1 MELTWLRLLAG
12 ELFDGT
18 GDFNGWTAV
27 DQFVNR
33 VGYQGYQLAIRA
45 GLRLGQ
51 RSFADGDRQRTSL
64 FFLSINAG
72 L

>member
-1 MELTWLRLLAG
+1 MTWLRLLAG
-12 ELFDGT
+12 ELLEGA
-18 GDFNGWTAV
+18 GDFNGWTTV
-27 DQFVNR
+27 GQFVNR
-33 VGYQGYQLAIRA
+33 VGYQGYQLAIRV

-51 RSFADGDRQRTSL
+51 RSFADGDRHRTSL